1 MAGGRC
7 SGHGMLKQ
15 AELTIELVLLSTGS
29 AMTKGSPL
37 QRVACTAAGTC
48 HDAGTAGSHGCLSE
62 MLLLGHAAHLLSG
75 VKWLFLYC
83 LIATRCPLALCCAS
97 CSMEVLP

>member
-1 MAGGRC
+1 
-7 SGHGMLKQ
+7 MLKQ

-29 AMTKGSPL
+29 AMTKGRPL